1 MSKAISVSTG
11 PIFTIF
17 FTKWKVFVWLFS
29 VRSSFSDFSRDVAMA
44 TNLVAK
50 MGQNYL
56 PPALIALLIRKGM
69 GYHYLNVR
77 VNSVNDASI
86 SCKNF
91 VKLWCSNPEKTGLI
105 CVLFYNMAK
114 TRIFSQISQD
124 ILDQFLQS
132 FYHMKALWV
141 QTIELLP
148 CFPIYRGTLPWQS
161 IDFGKMSWMPT
172 DTTCILCTIVRKR
185 VAISLSKCAR

>member
-1 MSKAISVSTG
+1 
-11 PIFTIF
+11 
-17 FTKWKVFVWLFS
+17 
-29 VRSSFSDFSRDVAMA
+29 MA

-161 IDFGKMSWMPT
+161 IDFGKMS
-172 DTTCILCTIVRKR
+172 
-185 VAISLSKCAR
+185 